1 MMSLLRRNW
10 EYKLLS
16 LVLSILLYIIAS
28 TQRTPSRTSSMPV
41 LPEVTGIAP
50 DLAIKV
56 APPSEQVTLTGSADE
71 LEIVRKSG
79 LRASVNAAGAKV
91 GKSFLPVT
99 YILPEAVRGRVS
111 VEAPPMLQVELEAR
125 TQKKVAVGVL
135 FENQPPPGF
144 EYDAPEPEPT
154 QVMVTGLASDV
165 ERVERIVALLNNSGS
180 TGLVSRE
187 VPVVAQDD
195 QQQVVSNVTLQP
207 TRVRVSLKLRQR
219 PATKTLVLS
228 ANLTGQPSPDVALS
242 GYEFT
247 PSMMVVQGDPVTLS
261 KLTALSVPVDIAGLK
276 QSETRKI
283 ALLPPPG
290 VSMVAGKVVQLSLRV
305 ALPKVN
311 KQMKKE
317 GQ

>member
-16 LVLSILLYIIAS
+16 LALSILLYIIAS

-125 TQKKVAVGVL
+125 TQKMVAVGVL

-228 ANLTGQPSPDVALS
+228 ANLTGQPSPGVALS